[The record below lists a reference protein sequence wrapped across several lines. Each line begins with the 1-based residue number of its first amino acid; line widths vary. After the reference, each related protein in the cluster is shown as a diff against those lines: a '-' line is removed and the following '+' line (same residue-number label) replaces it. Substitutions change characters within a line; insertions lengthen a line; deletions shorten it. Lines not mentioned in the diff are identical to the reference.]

1 MKTYAREELN
11 HMLEMSEQEQDEQVH
26 ILENESQSDGYVG
39 VVINSVPWKKA
50 QATQV
55 HTVRLTDVQSVEI
68 KQLAQQRKQSVSEIL
83 RDAVSY
89 YLTAQPAYS

>member
-39 VVINSVPWKKA
+39 VVINSVP
-50 QATQV
+50 
-55 HTVRLTDVQSVEI
+55 
-68 KQLAQQRKQSVSEIL
+68 
-83 RDAVSY
+83 
-89 YLTAQPAYS
+89 